1 MIQDLLLQL
10 LVHKSTGPEG
20 IHPTVLKEQ
29 ADVMS
34 PQKLS
39 PLFFNSLGSL
49 EKSHLSGSWQMLPQ
63 F

>member
-10 LVHKSTGPEG
+10 LVHKSMGSEG

-34 PQKLS
+34 SQKLS
-39 PLFFNSLGSL
+39 PLFFNSLRSL
-49 EKSHLSGSWQMLPQ
+49 EKSHLSGSWQMVPQ